1 MIRAS
6 ANITLL
12 FSCENMFNFI
22 HVTWQL
28 FLQLSFMYFPDMGVI
43 RILPWKWQNKFY
55 LVKDDTKSNQLKTI
69 LILCVIC
76 STILTTDS
84 SFDMHANW
92 KSISLISK
100 FCAIVSI
107 YFPATFDPH
116 NHKTMFVAEMV
127 SVAAA
132 MANHRPASQVTSPT
146 VYPRQIE
153 PMGGLGWLDSW

>member
-1 MIRAS
+1 MQIWSTWFMSLGNRATS
-6 ANITLL
+6 
-12 FSCENMFNFI
+12 S
-22 HVTWQL
+22 
-28 FLQLSFMYFPDMGVI
+28 FLHLSFMYFSDMGVI
-43 RILPWKWQNKFY
+43 RILPWKWYTSMLIKFY

-92 KSISLISK
+92 KSISSIFK

-132 MANHRPASQVTSPT
+132 MANHRPASLVTSPT

-153 PMGGLGWLDSW
+153 PMVGLGWLDSW